1 MKNKIKNNLH
11 SFAATILGLLTSAA
25 TAMVVIDF
33 ETFDFK
39 KPNDLMKLFVI
50 TMPAIGGYLSQIKKQ
65 DGNSAN

>member
-1 MKNKIKNNLH
+1 MKNKIKKNIH
-11 SFAATILGLLTSAA
+11 SYVATLLGLLTSTA

-50 TMPAIGGYLSQIKKQ
+50 TMPAIGGYISQIKKQ
-65 DGNSAN
+65 DEKI